1 MTKLAILVAAVA
13 AVLAA
18 GAADAQDEPADAQD
32 MKFFRIASGS
42 AGGTYFP
49 IAGIMAQAIS
59 NPPGARPCDK
69 GGSCGVEGLVA
80 IAQSSN
86 GSVANATAVDAGQVE
101 SALAQSDV
109 TFWAYSGTGVFEGKE
124 KKEKLR
130 VIASLYPEHVHV
142 VARAGAGVET
152 LSDLKGKTIGIGL
165 PASGAIVDARIVLE
179 TAGLRETEDYTPEYL
194 NSADSI
200 ARIREGRADAM
211 IAVTGYPQP
220 AVADL
225 TSTVGGTLIPIDG
238 KVRDEIVT
246 ENKFFAETTIPG
258 GTYKGNP
265 EDIETVA
272 VTALWITSVDQS
284 EELIY
289 GLTKALWN
297 DSTRMLLDGS
307 HAKGK
312 SITLETAL
320 EGVPIPLHP
329 GAERYYRE
337 AGIIQ

>member
-1 MTKLAILVAAVA
+1 MTKLAIFVAAVA
-13 AVLAA
+13 AALAA
-18 GAADAQDEPADAQD
+18 GAADAQDQSAQE

-49 IAGIMAQAIS
+49 IAGILAQAIS

-86 GSVANATAVDAGQVE
+86 GSVANAKAVEAGQVE
-101 SALAQSDV
+101 SGLAQSDV
-109 TFWAYSGTGVFEGKE
+109 AFWAYSGTGVFEGEE

-142 VARAGAGVET
+142 VARGDGGIET

-179 TAGLRETEDYTPEYL
+179 AAGLKESEDYTPEYL

-225 TSTVGGTLIPIDG
+225 TSTAGGTLIPVDG
-238 KVRDEIVT
+238 TVRDKILA
-246 ENKFFAETTIPG
+246 ENSFFTKATIPG

-272 VTALWITSVDQS
+272 VTALWITSMDQS

-289 GLTKALWN
+289 AITKALWN

-320 EGVPIPLHP
+320 DGVPIPLHA
-329 GAERYYRE
+329 GAELFYRE
-337 AGIIQ
+337 AGLIP